1 MRRARFILPLLLAT
15 VATTATA
22 QQADTAKA
30 GKTGFGTYVPGVGF
44 KIADTEHGD
53 LNFKLFT
60 YLRYLNQLGTDDSY
74 TDSFGHERPVQ
85 RRQDIQLQKMN
96 IQFLGW
102 LLSPKFRYLAY
113 VWTSNTSLGQVS
125 QVVVGGNLHYRFN
138 EHITLGAGIGA
149 LPGVRSTEGNFPYW
163 LGVDNRL
170 TSDEFFR
177 PSYTTG
183 IWARGA
189 IVRGLDYYVMLG
201 NNLSQFGVD
210 AGQMDNSMDT
220 WAFSLTWKPTTGE
233 YGKTGGFGDFE
244 QHDRLATRIGAHF
257 TRSDENRQS
266 QPNTESVENSQ
277 IRLSDGNVIFTP
289 GLFGDGIVVSDV
301 TYQMTSAD
309 AGAKWRGF
317 SLEGEYYWR
326 LVNNV
331 RGPGT
336 EGLGDFNDHGFQLQ
350 ASAMLVPKL
359 VQAYAGGAKIFGE
372 YGDPSEFRAGVNW
385 FPFRNEVVRW
395 NLQWI
400 QVSHSPVGSLSHPY
414 TVGSN
419 GSIVQMDFQ
428 INF

>member
-1 MRRARFILPLLLAT
+1 
-15 VATTATA
+15 
-22 QQADTAKA
+22 
-30 GKTGFGTYVPGVGF
+30 
-44 KIADTEHGD
+44 
-53 LNFKLFT
+53 
-60 YLRYLNQLGTDDSY
+60 
-74 TDSFGHERPVQ
+74 
-85 RRQDIQLQKMN
+85 
-96 IQFLGW
+96 
-102 LLSPKFRYLAY
+102 
-113 VWTSNTSLGQVS
+113 VS
-125 QVVVGGNLHYRFN
+125 QVVVGGNLHYRFG
-138 EHITLGAGIGA
+138 EHLTLGAGIGA

-183 IWARGA
+183 IWAKGA
-189 IVRGLDYYVMLG
+189 VVRGLDYYVMLG

-220 WAFSLTWKPTTGE
+220 WSFSLTWKPTTGE
-233 YGKTGGFGDFE
+233 YGRTGGFGDFE
-244 QHDRLATRIGAHF
+244 RHERLATRIGAHF

-331 RGPGT
+331 RGTGT
-336 EGLGDFNDHGFQLQ
+336 EGLGDFTDHGFQLQ
-350 ASAMLVPKL
+350 ASAMLVPKR
-359 VQAYAGGAKIFGE
+359 VQVYAGGAKIFGE

-419 GSIVQMDFQ
+419 GTIVQTDFQ